1 MRIGEKIRYYR
12 ELAEMTQEELA
23 LAAGYKGRSSISR
36 IEKGDAEPQQRKIV
50 AIADALGVLPG
61 MLLSD
66 NKDTIDER
74 ENAAIILSD
83 LTPEEFS
90 RVVQFAAFVRAQR
103 K

>member
-1 MRIGEKIRYYR
+1 MRIGEKVKYYR

-23 LAAGYKGRSSISR
+23 LAAGYKGRSAISR
-36 IEKGDAEPQQRKIV
+36 IEKGDAEPQQKKII
-50 AIADALGVLPG
+50 ALADALGVLPG

-74 ENAAIILSD
+74 ENVAVILSD
-83 LTPEEFS
+83 LSPEEFS
-90 RVVQFAAFVRAQR
+90 RVVQFAAFVRSQR